1 MYDDMSKS
9 KNYRPDV
16 DGLRALAVALVVACH
31 AGSITFNGGFIGVDV
46 FFVISGFVVT
56 RSILDA
62 QSAGTFRFGDFYVRR
77 AKRLAPALF
86 TMMGATFLFSALFLI
101 PDDAM
106 EVSKNIAYA
115 AGFASNVYL
124 SKMTGYF
131 APGADQQPLLHTWSL
146 SVEEQFY
153 LVFPLLMYALRAT
166 SARVRVIALIA
177 IGAASL
183 AWAEMAVKAGS
194 AGAYYF
200 SQYRAYEFVLGA
212 LVALP
217 RAPRIPSLL
226 RELLMVVSIGGLI
239 LASTSVADKPW
250 PGLWALVPTSLAA
263 LAIFA
268 GEGSAVARLTLSNR
282 IALWFGERSYGIYLW
297 HWPVMFAFR
306 RFGHA
311 TPFDL
316 FIASAVSVAIAAV
329 SYRFVEQPLRYKRIP
344 TRRAVLAYIVAP
356 IAIAGITVAVGRSTS
371 NFLFLYPE
379 QFQRTY
385 AASTDK
391 DWMTGRGAECWGQVD
406 VTPAD
411 TCSVGAANGRK
422 AVLWGDSHAY
432 HFLYFFRELGNEFN
446 LSIHDMARPLCPPLA
461 APPVGTRKNMD
472 VPCLDHD
479 RLVMDYLLK
488 SRDVQIVFLSGTWG
502 AYATAPATGASER
515 GFTAGQFD
523 DELYRTA
530 KALIS
535 AGKQV
540 VILDD
545 VPPIPEAL
553 TNCPL
558 YNRLRWTPQ
567 TRDCTFERATA
578 AGVEEVNEGVTQRLT
593 QRLPTVKVIHTYGA
607 ACEGAS
613 CRTYAFSTPLYRNN
627 DTTHLNLTGGAS
639 YYRLYRQ
646 KVPGE
651 LEGIFGS
658 PVKLSAHP
666 KGEES

>member
-1 MYDDMSKS
+1 MSNS

-31 AGSITFNGGFIGVDV
+31 AGLTTFSGGFIGVDV

-56 RSILDA
+56 RSIAEA
-62 QSAGTFRFGDFYVRR
+62 QAAGTFRFGQFYVRR

-86 TMMGATFLFSALFLI
+86 TMMAVTFAFSAVFLI

-106 EVSKNIAYA
+106 EVAKNIAYA

-153 LVFPLLMYALRAT
+153 LVFPLVMFALRSV
-166 SARVRVIALIA
+166 SARTKIAALLA

-183 AWAEMAVKAGS
+183 EWSEMAMRAGS

-212 LVALP
+212 VVAFIPPPRLPKVLREVLVAL
-217 RAPRIPSLL
+217 ALA
-226 RELLMVVSIGGLI
+226 GLI
-239 LASTSVADKPW
+239 LAGMSVADKPW
-250 PGLWALVPTSLAA
+250 PGLWAMVPTCLAA

-268 GEGSAVARLTLSNR
+268 GDGSTISRAALSNR
-282 IALWFGERSYGIYLW
+282 IVLWLGKRSYGIYLW

-306 RFGHA
+306 RFGH
-311 TPFDL
+311 TTTTDML
-316 FIASAVSVAIAAV
+316 VASAVSILIATV
-329 SYRFVEQPLRYKRIP
+329 TFRWIEQPLRYARISVG
-344 TRRAVLAYIVAP
+344 RAALAYIVAP
-356 IAIAGITVAVGRSTS
+356 IVLAGVTVAIGRSTS
-371 NFLFLYPE
+371 NFLFLYPA

-391 DWMTGRGAECWGQVD
+391 DWMTGRGAACWGQVGI
-406 VTPAD
+406 TSAD
-411 TCSVGAANGRK
+411 TCSVGAAGGRK

-446 LSIHDMARPLCPPLA
+446 ISVHDMARPLCPPVA

-479 RLVMDYLLK
+479 RLVMDYLVK

-502 AYATAPATGASER
+502 AYANSPVTGTSER

-545 VPPIPEAL
+545 VPPIPDAL

-567 TRDCTFERATA
+567 TRDCTFERTTA
-578 AGVEEVNEGVTQRLT
+578 ADIEEVNKGVIQRLT
-593 QRLPTVKVIHTYGA
+593 QRLPTVRMIHTYGA

-651 LEGIFGS
+651 LESIFGS